1 MLLPTEKLLKT
12 LFPFCLLKRYI
23 KTITIILFGTIVILS
38 SCTHDE
44 DEVIKIDVFD
54 TIPSC
59 EVTGILYAV
68 APDTANLNTN
78 LYMDV
83 YMPPVFYKD
92 QQFPTVL
99 LIHAGSYLHGL
110 KSWIEPSAR
119 LLRDLGFVTVNIE
132 YRQGWING
140 ANSQGNCHTLSEAEY
155 RGMQDA
161 RAALRFIAAHAEEY
175 HIDRDKLFVMGES
188 AGASIALNSI
198 LACNEV
204 MLYKSP
210 GLVYKLGGLDGSG
223 NSLPADYNIKAI
235 CSKYGSLSDSNFLN
249 QYNTIPI
256 ICFHGENDNLVPIYK
271 GYFLGNHEVEAYGS
285 RFIYEKQLELGSPC
299 VFYMKAGGSH
309 MPSDFAAE
317 ISSPVIADFFYSV
330 LSDSVQSGIYIK

>member
-1 MLLPTEKLLKT
+1 MLPPTQKLPEA
-12 LFPFCLLKRYI
+12 PFRSCLHRNFI
-23 KTITIILFGTIVILS
+23 GTIAIILFGAILFLS
-38 SCTHDE
+38 SCTHDD
-44 DEVIKIDVFD
+44 DEVIKIDIFD
-54 TIPSC
+54 TIPSS
-59 EVTGILYAV
+59 EVSGILYAV
-68 APDTANLNTN
+68 APDTANVNTN

-83 YMPPVFYKD
+83 YMPPVYYKD

-110 KSWIEPSAR
+110 KSWIEPSAK
-119 LLRDLGFVTVNIE
+119 LLRDLGFVTINIE

-140 ANSQGNCHTLSEAEY
+140 PNSQGNYHTLSEAEY

-161 RAALRFIAAHAEEY
+161 RAALRYIAAHADEY

-188 AGASIALNSI
+188 AGASIALNST

-204 MLYKSP
+204 ILYKSP
-210 GLVYKLGGLDGSG
+210 GLVYNLGGLDESG
-223 NSLPADYNIKAI
+223 NNLPADYTIKAI
-235 CSKYGSLSDSNFLN
+235 CSKYGSLSDSNYLN

-256 ICFHGENDNLVPIYK
+256 ICFHGENDDLVPIYK

-285 RFIYEKQLELGSPC
+285 RFIFEKQLEFNCPC
-299 VFYMKAGGSH
+299 VFYMKAGGGH

-317 ISSPVIADFFYSV
+317 NTCQIIADFFNNV
-330 LSDSVQSGIYIK
+330 LSDSVQSGLYVK